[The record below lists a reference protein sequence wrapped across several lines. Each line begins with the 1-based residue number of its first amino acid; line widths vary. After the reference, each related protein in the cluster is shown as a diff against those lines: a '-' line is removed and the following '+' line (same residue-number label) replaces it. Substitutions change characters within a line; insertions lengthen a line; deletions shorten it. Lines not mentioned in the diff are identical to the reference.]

1 MTTTPM
7 KTEGNISDERLDILA
22 GIAERSCFTAS
33 GTTEVAKA
41 LRELQALRLSATAS
55 EKDAER
61 YRWLR
66 GCSRDA
72 LEAMRPSLLWG
83 AEHLD
88 ANIDAAMEKA
98 NG

>member
-1 MTTTPM
+1 MADAIL

-55 EKDAER
+55 EKLLRDVGTDGRFSLSAVNSDEADAWYEA
-61 YRWLR
+61 
-66 GCSRDA
+66 RDA
-72 LEAMRPSLLWG
+72 ILKG
-83 AEHLD
+83 
-88 ANIDAAMEKA
+88 KF
-98 NG
+98 